1 MVCVRFAPSPTGYL
15 HIGNA
20 RAALI
25 NYLYALHCNG
35 KFILRIDDTDLERSK
50 PEYEQ
55 AIFQDLKWLGVDH
68 AETFKQSERFERY
81 RAVKEKLINSGK
93 YCEVD
98 FQTKFR

>member
-81 RAVKEKLINSGK
+81 HAVKEKLINAGRL
-93 YCEVD
+93 YP
-98 FQTKFR
+98 